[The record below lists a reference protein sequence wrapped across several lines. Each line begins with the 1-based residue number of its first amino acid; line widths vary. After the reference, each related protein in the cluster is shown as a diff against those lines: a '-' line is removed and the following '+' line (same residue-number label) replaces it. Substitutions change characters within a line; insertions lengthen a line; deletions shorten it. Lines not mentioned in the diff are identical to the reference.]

1 MDRRKN
7 GSKHHLIVDAGGV
20 PLASR
25 LTGANRHDVTQL
37 LPLVESIPSIRGKPG
52 APLRKPKRVMG
63 DRAYDSREHRTTL
76 SCRAIATDIA
86 RRNTPHGSGLG
97 VFRWFV
103 EQSLALMH
111 QFKRLRV
118 RDDRDDAVHEAFM
131 TLACAVMC
139 WRRLHTSGSFF

>member
-37 LPLVESIPSIRGKPG
+37 LPLVESIPPIRGTAG
-52 APLRKPKRVMG
+52 APLRKPRRVMG
-63 DRAYDSREHRTTL
+63 DRAYDSREHRMTL

-118 RDDRDDAVHEAFM
+118 RDDRNDRVHEAFM
-131 TLACAVMC
+131 TLASAIMC
-139 WRRLHTSGSFF
+139 WRRLHGSCSFF